1 VKISKSQLKQII
13 KEEITDILNE
23 EGTAPTAVGLPNDIG
38 TPEKLLAG
46 LRALDIE
53 KTDHNQATV
62 IVNFINKSLM
72 KNPSEDVAN
81 ALRDYKQ
88 KLADHHGFRDTKSR
102 RDAYRD
108 KAAQAERP
116 KYSSERDYQQNPFFI
131 GEENLDHPTESN
143 PGHQLVIAAND
154 ALHEAYLA
162 VEQLANFVDE
172 KGKDQIPG
180 HAGVTLSDV
189 ISKIDFING
198 EAEYLK

>member
-1 VKISKSQLKQII
+1 MKITKSQLKQII
-13 KEEITDILNE
+13 KEEITDVLNE

-53 KTDHNQATV
+53 KTDHNQANV

-88 KLADHHGFRDTKSR
+88 ELADQHGFRDTKSS

-116 KYSSERDYQQNPFFI
+116 RYSSERDYQQNPFFI
-131 GEENLDHPTESN
+131 GEEKLGEDMSPEAQQLYKQGQEFFGKLIEMGKNDHPEA
-143 PGHQLVIAAND
+143 GDILD
-154 ALHEAYLA
+154 AL
-162 VEQLANFVDE
+162 DE
-172 KGKDQIPG
+172 W
-180 HAGVTLSDV
+180 ASETS
-189 ISKIDFING
+189 F
-198 EAEYLK
+198 EYVRIKSLY